1 MPGNEQVV
9 RLYNAT
15 SSCIN
20 YVATMDGVFATGFNW
35 QEIRSLAEVM
45 DVEFTAGIYAKMKAL
60 ESAFLKRFNDKKT
73 RQKGGKA

>member
-1 MPGNEQVV
+1 MPGNDRAV

-15 SSCIN
+15 SGCIN

-35 QEIRSLAEVM
+35 QEIRSLSEVM
-45 DVEFTAGIYAKMKAL
+45 GIDFTAGIYMKMKAL